1 MGQKVH
7 PIGFRIG
14 ITKQHQS
21 QWFAN
26 FQKYQYAQSVV
37 EDQFLRETIKK
48 LFFEL
53 LNPTI
58 KNKASAGQTKLRIPK
73 ISQIKIERSLLPYK
87 IGIHIYAEKS
97 LRSYIKKALTQLNLD
112 PLTAG
117 HVQKVRYYL
126 LNLKEKQNM
135 LPSGPAS
142 ARITSKSVL
151 AKNGSSMTMPEGGTI
166 AATGSSI
173 TTMQTKDKGRTQ
185 SSKGGPGRAS
195 SRATSMNSKSRETRF
210 AGKEKARSGQ
220 GPNLAVSQ
228 KQGSFTKEFSK
239 SSNQR
244 LKKRQMLRT
253 QSSER
258 MRLLS
263 TRQLMISRAGYVM
276 NIPKLNLISNLG
288 TRPKLKGFN
297 QSGPASIN
305 SLMPAQRGK
314 SAAYG
319 RSDIKGQKMKPNS
332 FFGNKAGTGK
342 PILKS
347 LKTGLQK
354 SLLTSAGKG
363 LPGNSLK
370 QANNLLLNKKVTT
383 KRLRKKLV
391 NNFFKRL
398 NNIFL
403 KTIRKNFQIFDQKL
417 LQYKTDQR
425 EKFGSLRYA
434 PLVYNKNWIALT
446 SSSAGMQARNQ
457 GNTAVNL
464 KKQPIH
470 KLIALINSLHLK
482 SQLKLENLRKE
493 FLAFGTL
500 SNSKCFGYYQIVK
513 LISNLKD
520 LVFKLKLNQRINRVR
535 SNASNAQTMLSTGI
549 GGTPAFSIKS
559 SGLRLSSINKQ
570 DRVISVKKSKQLQKI
585 RKKIDSA
592 SLKGLDL
599 LEKAQLNKF
608 KNIENSI
615 SKLKLSEYLKQSV
628 IKHRQENIYY
638 YLGTISEASKNLKKI
653 QQFTKKYA
661 NFLFDSVVPLNMTTL
676 GNTNSVSPTLGSGDK
691 KSVVSSTLG
700 LAQNDTHKDPAVAFG
715 PEELNRLAQNLA
727 LTLSNS
733 AQKKRSEKK
742 LNEVFLDQIEKQKN
756 RFTNNIL
763 LTPKISISFYSLTA
777 KQIESK
783 ASFVADSIVDQ
794 LEKRKAFRKVI
805 KDAQED
811 LMNRLGIKGVKI
823 QVSGRLNGA
832 EIARTEWVRAG
843 RVPLQTLRANIDYSY
858 KTANT
863 IYGIIGVKVWIF
875 KGLSDR
881 I

>member
-151 AKNGSSMTMPEGGTI
+151 AKNGSSLTMPEGGTI

-173 TTMQTKDKGRTQ
+173 TAMQTKDKGRTQ
-185 SSKGGPGRAS
+185 PSKGGPGRAS
-195 SRATSMNSKSRETRF
+195 SRATSMNSKSF

-263 TRQLMISRAGYVM
+263 SRQLMISRAGYVM

-305 SLMPAQRGK
+305 SLMPAQRGVWQ
-314 SAAYG
+314 S
-319 RSDIKGQKMKPNS
+319 Q
-332 FFGNKAGTGK
+332 KAGTGK

-354 SLLTSAGKG
+354 SLLTSADKV

-403 KTIRKNFQIFDQKL
+403 KRIRKNFQIFDQKL

-549 GGTPAFSIKS
+549 VGTPAFSINS

-700 LAQNDTHKDPAVAFG
+700 LAENETHKDPAVAFVFSKT
-715 PEELNRLAQNLA
+715 EELNRLAQNLA